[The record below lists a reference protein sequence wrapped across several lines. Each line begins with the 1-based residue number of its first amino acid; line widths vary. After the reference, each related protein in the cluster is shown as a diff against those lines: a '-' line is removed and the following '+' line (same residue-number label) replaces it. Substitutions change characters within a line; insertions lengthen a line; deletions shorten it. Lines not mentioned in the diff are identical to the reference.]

1 MLLSFLFD
9 SVEESISSLYCLLSF
24 LLLIIMYMMID
35 VVIYVDVVMVAVLKL
50 VMGNVSMHVYAIM
63 LKELL
68 DMNCDM

>member
-1 MLLSFLFD
+1 
-9 SVEESISSLYCLLSF
+9 
-24 LLLIIMYMMID
+24 MYMMID